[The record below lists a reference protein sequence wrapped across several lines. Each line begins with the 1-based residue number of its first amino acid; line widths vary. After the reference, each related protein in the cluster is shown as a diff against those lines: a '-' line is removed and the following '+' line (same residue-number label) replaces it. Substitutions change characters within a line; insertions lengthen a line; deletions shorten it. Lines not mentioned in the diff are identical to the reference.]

1 MFYSFP
7 KKNKLRKRKDYLRV
21 QGRKT
26 SKFVTGS
33 MVFLYVQNQLD
44 HARIGI
50 TVSKRNGN
58 SVKRN
63 KIKRFLRNTI
73 RYCFPLMRH
82 LGYDIVVIPRN
93 RIKKTDL
100 DEAITEMETF
110 IANLDGDFQN
120 KPLI

>member
-1 MFYSFP
+1 
-7 KKNKLRKRKDYLRV
+7 
-21 QGRKT
+21 
-26 SKFVTGS
+26 